1 MFKNVIA
8 IRLLMILA
16 LSAALRINGEDQ
28 LTWGNILSTQ
38 FGLFYTDGVLNT
50 AVQEAESASVFAYYK
65 MDDYAASYTV
75 LDSSGNGRHASL
87 SETTDTL
94 SAPGLVDGSLLVNN
108 FSGGLLVNESIPQIM
123 AGDFT
128 AAVWLYIEAGNSAMM
143 NTAIFFTPESQNY
156 TRAYI
161 NNNGTLNVA
170 FGDNYTEYPVNVVS
184 AWHHIVFVKNG
195 NSYNIYY
202 DGAFIAAHTIGSYY
216 STDWTWFDGAMS
228 DWLPPRIDELIF
240 YDKAL
245 TPSQVTDLFTSYDG
259 PNFGTI
265 TYDVGY
271 YTSDM
276 GLPGACTIEY
286 SSKLYLEGT
295 EIGAFPTITSN
306 DPRFSFASWV
316 YAGQGDYLYETSP
329 VYDGLV
335 AAANWITVSPASAL
349 YFDSQ
354 GGSQVSEWWELY
366 EGFTF
371 EIPYF
376 GHYFPA
382 DPTYEGYVFAGWFN
396 GAEGT
401 GYPITAQTIYESMI
415 FGTGYMYA
423 FAHWTLPPITFNFT
437 SGVPTYG
444 GGTAQTDIPGIE
456 NYATIEYFSAD
467 FAPGVEITAL
477 PSASVPGP
485 RYSFSGYWW
494 EPYYATSYYVGAYA
508 PQNNDPF
515 GGPIPLYAMWTDNGY
530 QGELFFDLQGGT
542 GEAPSKK
549 LYTQQ
554 WFACG
559 DFGEECW
566 PSPPTYEGLEFLGW
580 YTQPGGG
587 GTQIEINTTWDA
599 MLFPVSMTV
608 YAYFN
613 TTDP

>member
-1 MFKNVIA
+1 MFTKFMA
-8 IRLLMILA
+8 ISLLMILA
-16 LSAALRINGEDQ
+16 LSAALRINGEDAFI
-28 LTWGNILSTQ
+28 WGYSMSTQ

-50 AVQEAESASVFAYYK
+50 AVQEPEGTSVFAYYK

-75 LDSSGNGRHASL
+75 LDSSGNNRHATIG
-87 SETTDTL
+87 ETTDTL
-94 SAPGLVDGSLLVNN
+94 SAPGLVDSSLLVNN

-202 DGAFIAAHTIGSYY
+202 DGAFIAAQGIGPYY

-228 DWLPPRIDELIF
+228 DWLSPRIDELIF

-245 TPSQVTDLFTSYDG
+245 TPSQVTDLFASYDG
-259 PNFGTI
+259 PDFGTI

-276 GLPGACTIEY
+276 ELPGACTIEY

-306 DPRFSFASWV
+306 DPRYSFASWV

-329 VYDGLV
+329 VYDGLT

-376 GHYFPA
+376 GNFFPA
-382 DPTYEGYVFAGWFN
+382 DPTYEGYMFAGWFN

-401 GYPITAQTIYESMI
+401 GYPITAQGVYDSIT

-423 FAHWTLPPITFNFT
+423 FAYWTLPPITFTFT
-437 SGVPTYG
+437 SGVPATG
-444 GGTAQTDIPGIE
+444 WGTAQTDIPGIE
-456 NYATIEYFSAD
+456 NYVTYDYTESTYGAGA
-467 FAPGVEITAL
+467 EITAL
-477 PSASVPGP
+477 PSASVTGP
-485 RYSFSGYWW
+485 RYTFAGYWYD
-494 EPYYATSYYVGAYA
+494 PYYSVVYQAGSFAPTSIYPYEGSFPLFSMWDDGGFEGTLAFDSMDGTPVTLTKNLFDGSDFGTGDFGELSWPENPTRPGYVFDGWNTQADGQGLAGVTYATQYVIAY
-508 PQNNDPF
+508 
-515 GGPIPLYAMWTDNGY
+515 GTTVTLYAMWVA
-530 QGELFFDLQGGT
+530 E
-542 GEAPSKK
+542 
-549 LYTQQ
+549 
-554 WFACG
+554 
-559 DFGEECW
+559 
-566 PSPPTYEGLEFLGW
+566 
-580 YTQPGGG
+580 
-587 GTQIEINTTWDA
+587 
-599 MLFPVSMTV
+599 
-608 YAYFN
+608 
-613 TTDP
+613 

>member
-1 MFKNVIA
+1 
-8 IRLLMILA
+8 
-16 LSAALRINGEDQ
+16 
-28 LTWGNILSTQ
+28 
-38 FGLFYTDGVLNT
+38 
-50 AVQEAESASVFAYYK
+50 
-65 MDDYAASYTV
+65 
-75 LDSSGNGRHASL
+75 
-87 SETTDTL
+87 
-94 SAPGLVDGSLLVNN
+94 
-108 FSGGLLVNESIPQIM
+108 M

-184 AWHHIVFVKNG
+184 AWHHIVFVKKG

-202 DGAFIAAHTIGSYY
+202 DGAFIAAQGIGSYY
-216 STDWTWFDGAMS
+216 STDWTWFDGAIS

-245 TPSQVTDLFTSYDG
+245 TPSQVTDLFASYDG
-259 PNFGTI
+259 PTFGTI

-271 YTSDM
+271 YMSDM

-354 GGSQVSEWWELY
+354 GGSQISEWWELY

-382 DPTYEGYVFAGWFN
+382 NPTYEGYVFAGWFN

-401 GYPITAQTIYESMI
+401 GTPITAQGIYESMT
-415 FGTGYMYA
+415 FGSGYMYA
-423 FAHWTLPPITFNFT
+423 FAYWTLPPITFTFN
-437 SGVPTYG
+437 SGVPAAG
-444 GGTAQTDIPGIE
+444 LGTTQTDIPGIE
-456 NYATIEYFSAD
+456 NYVTYDYTEITYGAGA
-467 FAPGVEITAL
+467 EITAL
-477 PSASVPGP
+477 PSASVTGP
-485 RYSFSGYWW
+485 RYTFAGYWY
-494 EPYYATSYYVGAYA
+494 EPYYSVVYQVGSFAPTSIYPYEGSFPLFAMWDDGGFEGTLAFDSMDGTPVTLTKNLFDGSDFGTGDFGELSWPDNPTRPGYVFDGWNTQADGQGLAGVTYATQYVSAY
-508 PQNNDPF
+508 
-515 GGPIPLYAMWTDNGY
+515 GTTVTLYAMWVA
-530 QGELFFDLQGGT
+530 E
-542 GEAPSKK
+542 
-549 LYTQQ
+549 
-554 WFACG
+554 
-559 DFGEECW
+559 
-566 PSPPTYEGLEFLGW
+566 
-580 YTQPGGG
+580 
-587 GTQIEINTTWDA
+587 
-599 MLFPVSMTV
+599 
-608 YAYFN
+608 
-613 TTDP
+613 